1 MRDVAGLPCAVRR
14 RRIVSVTDPVTSIVS
29 GMRRSLVLSIVAV
42 ALALGAAVP
51 GAQQAPAPPFDV
63 VIAGGRLV
71 DGTGA
76 PWFLADVGIR
86 GDRIAAIGQLANAP
100 AAARIDARGFVVA
113 PGFIDPH
120 VHARERLFDL
130 PNAEGYLLQGLTTV
144 VDGNDGSSPLPVA
157 AWFDKVAAAGVSPN
171 VALFV
176 GHGTVREAVMGT
188 ANRKATPA
196 ELAKMRELVAEAMR
210 QGALGLSTGLAYVP
224 GTYAPTDEI
233 VALAETAREH
243 GGIYIS
249 HMRDEGG
256 GVLDSVRET
265 IAIGERA
272 KIPVQI
278 SHHKVGGRQQFG
290 QSVQSLSLIAA
301 ARQRGVDVTF
311 DQYPYTASHT
321 GLSLIFPRWALADD
335 KLNERLASAGQ
346 RKEIKTG
353 MLAFIDERFGDDP
366 SRIQLARC
374 GHDPSLAGKTIADLL
389 KAAGQPLTQSA
400 TADMVIELQLKGG
413 CSAIFHSYDEPDVER
428 FLQSPFGMIG
438 SDGSLT
444 RPGDGSP
451 HPRAYGTY
459 PRVLGRYVRERKIL
473 TLEDAVRKMT
483 SFPAA
488 RLGLADRGVIRAGL
502 AADITV
508 FDPAAIA
515 DLSTYSDPHHY
526 SVGVRHVLVNG
537 LVTVKDGAH
546 TGVRAGRVLRGV
558 AAR

>member
-1 MRDVAGLPCAVRR
+1 MY
-14 RRIVSVTDPVTSIVS
+14 
-29 GMRRSLVLSIVAV
+29 RSLALIVLA
-42 ALALGAAVP
+42 ACLTLADSSFLRAQPPAVP
-51 GAQQAPAPPFDV
+51 AFDV
-63 VIAGGRLV
+63 LIVGGRVV

-86 GDRIAAIGQLANAP
+86 GDRIAAIGQLRDAP
-100 AAARIDARGFVVA
+100 AATRIDARGLVVA

-130 PNAEGYLLQGLTTV
+130 PDAEGYLLQGLTTV
-144 VDGNDGSSPLPVA
+144 VDGNDGSSPLPIAPWFEKVQA
-157 AWFDKVAAAGVSPN
+157 ATVSPN

-233 VALAETAREH
+233 VALAEAVREH

-272 KIPVQI
+272 RIPVQI
-278 SHHKVGGRQQFG
+278 SHHKVGGRKQFG
-290 QSVQSLSLIAA
+290 QSVQSLALIAA

-346 RKEIKTG
+346 RREIRTG

-374 GHDPSLAGKTIADLL
+374 AHDPSLAGKTIADLL

-459 PRVLGRYVRERKIL
+459 PRVLGRYVRERKVL
-473 TLEDAVRKMT
+473 TLEEAVRKMT
-483 SFPAA
+483 SFPAT
-488 RLGLADRGVIRAGL
+488 RLGFADRGVLRPGL
-502 AADITV
+502 AADVTV
-508 FDPAAIA
+508 FDAAAIA
-515 DLSTYSDPHHY
+515 DRSTYADPHHY
-526 SVGVRHVLVNG
+526 SVGVRAVVVNG
-537 LVTVKDGAH
+537 QVTVADGRH
-546 TGVRAGRVLRGV
+546 TGARAGRVLRGPGT
-558 AAR
+558 R

>member
-1 MRDVAGLPCAVRR
+1 MRLPQVYRDGVNTAIRLTVAFGLLSA
-14 RRIVSVTDPVTSIVS
+14 S
-29 GMRRSLVLSIVAV
+29 GAPT
-42 ALALGAAVP
+42 LAARQAAP
-51 GAQQAPAPPFDV
+51 LFDV
-63 VIAGGRLV
+63 VIAGGRVV
-71 DGTGA
+71 DGSGS

-86 GDRIAAIGQLANAP
+86 GDRIAAIGDLGGAP
-100 AAARIDARGFVVA
+100 ATTRIDARGLVVA

-120 VHARERLFDL
+120 VHARERIFDL

-144 VDGNDGSSPLPVA
+144 VDGNDGSSPLPLTPWFQKIEA
-157 AWFDKVAAAGVSPN
+157 ATVSPN

-196 ELAKMRELVAEAMR
+196 ELAKMQALVAEAMTD
-210 QGALGLSTGLAYVP
+210 GALGLSTGLAYVP

-233 VALAETAREH
+233 VALAQTAREH

-256 GVLDSVRET
+256 GVLESVRET

-278 SHHKVGGRQQFG
+278 SHHKVGGRKQFG
-290 QSVQSLSLIAA
+290 QSTQSLELIAA
-301 ARQRGVDVTF
+301 ARARGVDVTY

-321 GLSLIFPRWALADD
+321 GLSLIFPRWSLADD
-335 KLNERLASAGQ
+335 KLKERLASAGQ

-374 GHDPSLAGKTIADLL
+374 GHDPALAGKTIADLL

-444 RPGDGSP
+444 KLGDGSP

-459 PRVLGRYVRERKIL
+459 PRVLGRYVRERKVL
-473 TLEDAVRKMT
+473 TLEEAVRKMT

-488 RLGLADRGVIRAGL
+488 RLGFQDRGLLRVGL
-502 AADITV
+502 AADVTV
-508 FDPAAIA
+508 FDPATIA
-515 DLSTYSDPHHY
+515 DQSTYADPHHY
-526 SVGVRHVLVNG
+526 SVGVRYVVVNG
-537 LVTVKDGAH
+537 RVTVKDGVH
-546 TGVRAGRVLRGV
+546 TGVRAGRVLRGG
-558 AAR
+558 RM